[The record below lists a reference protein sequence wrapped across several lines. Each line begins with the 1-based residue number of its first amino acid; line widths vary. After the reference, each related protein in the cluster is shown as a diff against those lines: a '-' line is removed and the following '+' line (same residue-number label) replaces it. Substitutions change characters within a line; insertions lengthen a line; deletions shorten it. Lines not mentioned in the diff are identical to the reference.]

1 MRDLQ
6 AQGTFFWNRHGER
19 GRSRTL
25 LVMARRRVGTSWA
38 PTVARLAGR
47 RQRFEQLVA
56 DALDA
61 LPEQFQRELA
71 NVEIIVEDGGPSDT
85 LGLYHGIPQTERD
98 GSYSGVLPD
107 LITIYRRPIESRVSS
122 DEELAREVRITVW
135 HEIAHHFGISD
146 ERLHEL
152 GMD

>member
-1 MRDLQ
+1 
-6 AQGTFFWNRHGER
+6 
-19 GRSRTL
+19 
-25 LVMARRRVGTSWA
+25 MARRRIGGTWG
-38 PTVARLAGR
+38 PTVAQRTGR

-61 LPEQFQRELA
+61 LPEEFQRRLE
-71 NVEIIVEDGGPSDT
+71 NVEVVIEEEGDPAT
-85 LGLYHGIPQTERD
+85 LGLYRGIPHTERD
-98 GSYSGVLPD
+98 AGYSGVLPD
-107 LITIYRRPIESRVSS
+107 LITIYRRPIESRVGS